1 MPLFLTFTQVVEPP
15 LPEGWAAHI
24 TTTRPGRTYYYHKA
38 SKTTTWKRPTEED
51 VMVCGGVPA
60 PSRSGS
66 ETERSDRTP
75 SDREWSGRESFE
87 RSNRALAKGKAATQ
101 LGLKWVSVGATAP
114 ANGRELTNAK
124 LSFALRRK
132 TEFTAA
138 EMSCHFDLA
147 LYELPKFHPTDYIHS
162 GTAYFQPDATHPTR
176 GIYPAIHE
184 GEQETGLLATPRKDG
199 EEPGQ
204 ATSTNM
210 SPPKT
215 PPDVGAYGSPMEA

>member
-87 RSNRALAKGKAATQ
+87 RSNQALFEGKAATQ

-162 GTAYFQPDATHPTR
+162 GTAYFQPEATHPTR

-184 GEQETGLLATPRKDG
+184 GEQETRLLATPRKDG